1 MRRTWNADRREKG
14 QGLVEYALIVA
25 LVAIVAI
32 AALILLGKGSRDAYE
47 TTLHAFEGSD
57 TAEYLRDDFEGSSP
71 FSWQS
76 IWGAWQIVNGQLTS
90 TDRWSKA
97 VAALPGPDYTFSLD
111 MQTMESNGSYIW
123 EVSCVVFRFQ
133 NTDNYYAVVPKTD
146 GNLEL
151 AKMQNGQWRP
161 WLAWAPT
168 GADPMKMH
176 NYQVEANGNRIQ
188 VWMDGVKYIDYT
200 DPDPIP
206 DGGIGVTNDGS
217 VGAID
222 NVEVRVE

>member
-146 GNLEL
+146 GNH
-151 AKMQNGQWRP
+151 GQ
-161 WLAWAPT
+161 
-168 GADPMKMH
+168 
-176 NYQVEANGNRIQ
+176 
-188 VWMDGVKYIDYT
+188 
-200 DPDPIP
+200 
-206 DGGIGVTNDGS
+206 
-217 VGAID
+217 VGTP
-222 NVEVRVE
+222 VM